1 MTRASNTPVTKRR
14 RKNILKQAKGY
25 FGSKSK
31 NFKTAKEQVMK
42 SLSYAY
48 RDRKQKK
55 RNFRS
60 LWILRINN
68 ACRDFGIT
76 YSKFIRMINLSQI
89 KLNRKQLSEM
99 SISNPDFFEKLI
111 FKLKARDNSSNLEIP
126 SII

>member
-1 MTRASNTPVTKRR
+1 MTRANNTPVTKRR
-14 RKNILKQAKGY
+14 RKNILNQAKGY

-31 NFKTAKEQVMK
+31 IFKTAKEQVMK
-42 SLSYAY
+42 SLSYSY

-68 ACRDFGIT
+68 ACREFGIT

-89 KLNRKQLSEM
+89 KINRKQLSEI
-99 SISNPDFFEKLI
+99 SISNPEIFAKLI
-111 FKLKARDNSSNLEIP
+111 LGLKEKDFNIVKQTSSVI
-126 SII
+126 